1 MIVDSGILGR
11 VRPSP
16 GGGLIV
22 PARIGRAGVQEY
34 RRPDGTTVRAY
45 RPAEEVVKADFT
57 GAPITIGHPAGGVS
71 PSTWG
76 QLAKGSVREQQK
88 DLAVV
93 DGVAWAQADLQVNAA
108 DALQGVVNRTLTECS
123 CAYDCTRD
131 WTPGVTADG
140 ESYDV
145 VFRNFVPNHVA
156 FGGNGFARAGRDARV
171 LISDGENMND
181 SLSDTCF
188 VADAADPPTNPA
200 PAQDVTAL
208 VKLITDGS
216 AEVARLKAENETLT
230 AKVAAADAATA
241 DARAALPKQIADGV
255 ASELAFRSK
264 VTPHLPKDFVF
275 DGKSRREVQAAVIG
289 KLDPKF
295 TVNDS
300 VTDTYLDAYIE
311 AAAKYSTT
319 AAHDFNRDN
328 LGGATPPVNDAAK
341 HIADS
346 TKNLWKGE
354 PDPVNLTAQLS
365 QAIAAL
371 GSK

>member
-1 MIVDSGILGR
+1 VIVDSGVLGKI
-11 VRPSP
+11 RPAP

-22 PARIGRAGVQEY
+22 PARIGRAGVQLY
-34 RRPDGTTVRAY
+34 KRPDGTTVRAY
-45 RPAEEVVKADFT
+45 RPAEEVSKADFT

-76 QLAKGSVREQQK
+76 KLAKGSVREQQK
-88 DLAVV
+88 DLSVV
-93 DGVAWAQADLQVNAA
+93 DGVAWAQADLQINAA

-131 WTPGVTADG
+131 WTPGVTTDG

-145 VFRNFVPNHVA
+145 VFRDYVPNHVA

-188 VADAADPPTNPA
+188 VADAADPPAA

-208 VKLITDGS
+208 VKLVADGN
-216 AEVARLKAENETLT
+216 AEVARLKAENEQLT

-241 DARAALPKQIADGV
+241 AAQAALPKQIADGV
-255 ASELAFRSK
+255 ASELAFRAK
-264 VTPHLPKDFVF
+264 VSPHLPKDFVF

-295 TVNDS
+295 VVSDS
-300 VTDTYLDAYIE
+300 VTDIYLDAYIE
-311 AAAKYSTT
+311 AAAKYSAT
-319 AAHDFNRDN
+319 ATHDFNHDN
-328 LGGATPPVNDAAK
+328 LGGAAPATSDAAK

-354 PDPVNLTAQLS
+354 PETASLTSQLS
-365 QAIAAL
+365 AAIAAL